1 MAPIIGY
8 VSKRIPRIYLAQA
21 AFFSI
26 PISLS
31 LYGPSK
37 FLNFPQK
44 LPLMLPGNVCMG
56 ISNSLMVV
64 PLIAE
69 IIDAVKQKEK
79 VDEKDHATSAKIS
92 DLASGLY
99 SSCNAL
105 GSFSA
110 PIVGGLINEVYGF
123 RSTCDI
129 MAVSS
134 FSFGVIYLAVNTIPY
149 IIAKRSKKSNK

>member
-1 MAPIIGY
+1 
-8 VSKRIPRIYLAQA
+8 
-21 AFFSI
+21 
-26 PISLS
+26 
-31 LYGPSK
+31 
-37 FLNFPQK
+37 
-44 LPLMLPGNVCMG
+44 
-56 ISNSLMVV
+56 MVV

-129 MAVSS
+129 MAVAS